1 MKPMLNKTL
10 AALTLAVCALPFA
23 AHAQDAKADDA
34 KKALAVKLAQIQQK
48 NDSVQLAHQLVNAV
62 AQPVIAT
69 WSQNIDQNVPADKQK
84 DVREKLDVELKKLLD
99 ATGKTVE
106 AQAAKTAESAL
117 VPVYM
122 EKLSADELKTIVA
135 YLESPASAKFQ
146 EAGGQAANAWAAQII
161 NATESA
167 VEGHLKK
174 FDEAA
179 AKIVKAATGAKPAA
193 AAKPETKTETKA
205 APASASDGAS
215 GGIKTKVERVEQ
227 KQ

>member
-1 MKPMLNKTL
+1 MLNKTL

-135 YLESPASAKFQ
+135 YLESPASAKIP
-146 EAGGQAANAWAAQII
+146 GGGRSGSQRLGRANHQ
-161 NATESA
+161 
-167 VEGHLKK
+167 GH
-174 FDEAA
+174 
-179 AKIVKAATGAKPAA
+179 
-193 AAKPETKTETKA
+193 
-205 APASASDGAS
+205 
-215 GGIKTKVERVEQ
+215 
-227 KQ
+227 

>member
-1 MKPMLNKTL
+1 MPT
-10 AALTLAVCALPFA
+10 
-23 AHAQDAKADDA
+23 
-34 KKALAVKLAQIQQK
+34 
-48 NDSVQLAHQLVNAV
+48 
-62 AQPVIAT
+62 
-69 WSQNIDQNVPADKQK
+69 DKQK

-135 YLESPASAKFQ
+135 YLESPASTKFQ

-174 FDEAA
+174 FDETA

-193 AAKPETKTETKA
+193 AAKPETKAETKA

>member
-1 MKPMLNKTL
+1 ML
-10 AALTLAVCALPFA
+10 FR
-23 AHAQDAKADDA
+23 
-34 KKALAVKLAQIQQK
+34 
-48 NDSVQLAHQLVNAV
+48 SVQFAHQLVNAV

-135 YLESPASAKFQ
+135 YLESPASAKF
-146 EAGGQAANAWAAQII
+146 
-161 NATESA
+161 
-167 VEGHLKK
+167 
-174 FDEAA
+174 
-179 AKIVKAATGAKPAA
+179 
-193 AAKPETKTETKA
+193 
-205 APASASDGAS
+205 
-215 GGIKTKVERVEQ
+215 
-227 KQ
+227 

>member
-1 MKPMLNKTL
+1 MLNKTL
-10 AALTLAVCALPFA
+10 AALTLAVGARLCA
-23 AHAQDAKADDA
+23 AHPQDANASHPKPAG
-34 KKALAVKLAQIQQK
+34 AVPRAQPPQK
-48 NDSVQLAHQLVNAV
+48 HDSVQLAHQLVNAV

-161 NATESA
+161 NATEST